1 MTYKS
6 KFLASSVS
14 KMIQRYNLYNSFKV
28 PDMKF
33 HYTPLQGSAAA
44 TWIETDTQQHSTTLP
59 RAQGT

>member
-14 KMIQRYNLYNSFKV
+14 KMIQRYNLCKYFKV
-28 PDMKF
+28 PGMKF
-33 HYTPLQGSAAA
+33 CYSPLQGSAAA
-44 TWIETDTQQHSTTLP
+44 TWIETDAQQHNTTLP